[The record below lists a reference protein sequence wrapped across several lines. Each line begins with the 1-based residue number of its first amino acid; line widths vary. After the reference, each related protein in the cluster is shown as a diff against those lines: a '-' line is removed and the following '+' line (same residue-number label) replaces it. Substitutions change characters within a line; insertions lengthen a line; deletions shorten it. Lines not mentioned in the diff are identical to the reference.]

1 LGFVF
6 FLVGWLVGFFGGG
19 VTEAETHVYFK
30 VLSCMCMFI
39 CDHNDETETQLCKHP
54 DEMIDVSADNWQI
67 GERGRK
73 E

>member
-1 LGFVF
+1 
-6 FLVGWLVGFFGGG
+6 
-19 VTEAETHVYFK
+19 
-30 VLSCMCMFI
+30 MFI